1 MNSLADVMNEVF
13 DKDSEEKA
21 RERGIFCMSLIY
33 GILKTESVNDDNCSK
48 LLKWVHDLTGL
59 YGLDISL
66 ELCTILESS
75 KKRLLRFGF
84 SLLRRI
90 EKWPD
95 IKRIDGNEEQFKEA
109 VEKLIQ

>member
-1 MNSLADVMNEVF
+1 
-13 DKDSEEKA
+13 
-21 RERGIFCMSLIY
+21 MSLIY
-33 GILKTESVNDDNCSK
+33 GILKTESVNDNNSSK
-48 LLKWVHDLTGL
+48 LLKWVHDLTGF

-90 EKWPD
+90 EKWTD
-95 IKRIDGNEEQFKEA
+95 TKRIDGNEEQFKEA
-109 VEKLIQ
+109 VEKLIK